1 MTVKMSSFGKKVLD
15 DLYVHKDYL
24 SQLTQ
29 DSHTHELI
37 QVALQLMA
45 EQDLVFCNVVKINLQ
60 RERLSFLQYLDF
72 DDEPFP
78 TLNASWAV
86 DPRNKSVTF
95 RSYSNSLNPPIL
107 HRKELLVPQDH
118 PLQNSWSAT
127 TKIAEDIGLFSTSS
141 AIGFKEN
148 WKRLIEQKGFRLE
161 GTSFT
166 PIGNQIDIE
175 SEPTR
180 FLGQSQVN
188 RHLTALSRNNLSA
201 PIQLLISHGLINQEI
216 SVFDYGCGR
225 GDDLR
230 GLNEIGVKCAGW
242 DPHYANDSALVPSD
256 IVNLGF
262 VVNVIEDSVERSVAI
277 QNAFSLAKT
286 ALVVS
291 VMLMNS
297 DRPGKPYLD
306 GFLTSRN
313 TFQKYFSQE
322 QLKEYLKDLLDQ
334 DPVMIGPGIAL
345 IFKDQDVEQ
354 RFLLN
359 RYRSSNVAR
368 RLLTA
373 RINPRAKPRQIS
385 ERIKVSR
392 VSKAER
398 EFIELRTLLDEIW
411 ALSLDLGRFP
421 EAHEIPKIS
430 DVLETISLS
439 RAYRLIRTHYDMS
452 LLEQAAETRSDEIKL
467 FIASLQFGKQ
477 EPYRQLEPKLRF
489 DIRYFFGDF
498 KTATNAALKLLLDS
512 GKTENILEACKVA
525 AADGIGWLDQEH
537 SLQLHISMVERLP
550 VVLRAY
556 ISCGLL
562 LWDNISS
569 IQLIKIHIVSGKLT
583 LLHYGDFDT
592 HPIPLLLKRIKVNIR
607 KLDYDVFDYQLP
619 QYPPSPLLFKS
630 RYMHEDMPGYAE
642 QSSFDESLE
651 ATQVLDKFEFHP
663 TREQIEVA
671 LEEMR
676 FEIVEGKLVRST
688 KIPPLD
694 QLCGTNFSFRQLIE
708 CGETR
713 ERLGL
718 QNRPSSAATYNALHD
733 LSKNILDPVIN
744 YFGSI
749 RLTYGFCSSEL
760 ALKIEGRIA
769 PKLDQHA
776 SHELNRKGAPICP
789 RLGAAV
795 DFIVDDED
803 MIEVAQWIVGN
814 VLFDRMYL
822 YGADRP
828 IHISYSD
835 TPVSHIT
842 IMRKTA
848 AGRLIPRTID
858 AQQFLSLSAGKDIF
872 S

>member
-15 DLYVHKDYL
+15 DLYVHKDFL
-24 SQLTQ
+24 SQLSQ
-29 DSHTHELI
+29 DSHTQELL
-37 QVALQLMA
+37 QAGLQLMT
-45 EQDLVFCNVVKINLQ
+45 EQDLAFCNVVKINAQ

-72 DDEPFP
+72 DDDPFP
-78 TLNASWAV
+78 TLNGSWAI
-86 DPRNKSVTF
+86 DPRSKLVTF

-148 WKRLIEQKGFRLE
+148 WKELVERKGFSLE
-161 GTSFT
+161 GTSFI
-166 PIGNQIDIE
+166 PIGNQVDIE
-175 SEPTR
+175 AEPTSL
-180 FLGQSQVN
+180 LGQSQVN

-201 PIQLLISHGLINQEI
+201 PIQLLISHGLINQAI

-242 DPHYANDSALVPSD
+242 DPHYANDSTLVSSD

-291 VMLMNS
+291 VMLMNN

-345 IFKDQDVEQ
+345 VFKDQDAEQ

-368 RLLTA
+368 RLLSA
-373 RINPRAKPRQIS
+373 RISPRARPRQNN
-385 ERIKVSR
+385 ERIKVPKL
-392 VSKAER
+392 SKAER
-398 EFIELRTLLDEIW
+398 EFIELRSILDELW

-421 EAHEIPKIS
+421 ESHEIPQLLDVTEKIS
-430 DVLETISLS
+430 LT
-439 RAYRLIRTHYDMS
+439 RAYRLIRTHYDLK
-452 LLEQAAETRSDEIKL
+452 LLDKSAETRSDEIKL
-467 FIASLQFGKQ
+467 YIASLQFGKQ
-477 EPYRQLEPKLRF
+477 EPYKQLEPKLRF

-525 AADGIGWLDQEH
+525 AADGIGWLDAEH

-569 IQLIKIHIVSGKLT
+569 IQLIKIHIGSGKLT
-583 LLHYGDFDT
+583 LLNYEDFDT
-592 HPIPLLLKRIKVNIR
+592 HPIPLLTKRIKVNIR
-607 KLDYDVFDYQLP
+607 KLDYDVFDYQVP

-630 RYMHEDMPGYAE
+630 RYLHEDMPGYAE
-642 QSSFDESLE
+642 QAAFDESLE
-651 ATQVLDKFEFHP
+651 ATQVLEKLELHP
-663 TREQIEVA
+663 TREQIEGA

-676 FEIVEGKLVRST
+676 FEIIEGKLVRST
-688 KIPPLD
+688 KIPHLD
-694 QLCGTNFSFRQLIE
+694 QLCGMNFSFRQLIE
-708 CGETR
+708 CGETQV
-713 ERLGL
+713 RLGL
-718 QNRPSSAATYNALHD
+718 QNRPSNPATYNALHD
-733 LSKNILDPVIN
+733 LSENILDPVID

-760 ALKIEGRIA
+760 ASKIEGRIA

-776 SHELNRKGAPICP
+776 SHELNRKGVPICP

-814 VLFDRMYL
+814 VVFDRMYL
-822 YGADRP
+822 YGVDRP

>member
-1 MTVKMSSFGKKVLD
+1 MTSKMSSFGKKVLD
-15 DLYVHKDYL
+15 DLYVHKDFL
-24 SQLTQ
+24 SRLDQ
-29 DSHTHELI
+29 DSNVHELV
-37 QVALQLMA
+37 QAGLQLMS
-45 EQDLVFCNVVKINLQ
+45 EQDLAFCNVIKINIQ

-72 DDEPFP
+72 DDDPFP
-78 TLNASWAV
+78 TLNGSWVV
-86 DPRNKSVTF
+86 DPNKKSVTF
-95 RSYSNSLNPPIL
+95 RSYANSLNPPIL

-118 PLQNSWSAT
+118 PLQQSWSAI
-127 TKIAEDIGLFSTSS
+127 TKTAEDIGLFSTSS
-141 AIGFKEN
+141 VIGFREN
-148 WKRLIEQKGFRLE
+148 WKQLIEQKGFCLQ
-161 GTSFT
+161 GTSFI
-166 PIGNQIDIE
+166 PLGNQIDNE
-175 SEPTR
+175 VSPKSL
-180 FLGQSQVN
+180 LGQSQIN

-201 PIQLLISHGLINQEI
+201 PIQLLISHGLISQDI

-230 GLNEIGVKCAGW
+230 GLSEIGVQCAGW
-242 DPHYANDSALVPSD
+242 DPHYANESPLVPSE

-262 VVNVIEDSVERSVAI
+262 VVNVIEDLGERSVAV
-277 QNAFSLAKT
+277 QNAFSLANT

-291 VMLMNS
+291 VMLMNN

-322 QLKEYLKDLLDQ
+322 QLKEYLKIELEH

-345 IFKDQDVEQ
+345 IFKDQDAEQ

-368 RLLTA
+368 RLLAA
-373 RINPRAKPRQIS
+373 RISSRAKPRQS
-385 ERIKVSR
+385 DDRIRVPR

-398 EFIELRTLLDEIW
+398 EFVELRPLLDELW

-421 EAHEIPKIS
+421 ETHEIPQIS
-430 DVLETISLS
+430 AVLETISLN

-452 LLEQAAETRSDEIKL
+452 LLEKAAETRSDQIKL
-467 FIASLQFGKQ
+467 FIASLQFGKH

-512 GKTENILEACKVA
+512 GNTENILEACKVA

-550 VVLRAY
+550 AVLRAY

-583 LLHYGDFDT
+583 LLHYEDFDT

-630 RYMHEDMPGYAE
+630 RYMHEDMSGYAE
-642 QSSFDESLE
+642 QAAFDESLE
-651 ATQVLDKFEFHP
+651 ATQVLDKFDSHP
-663 TREQIEVA
+663 SREQIEGA
-671 LEEMR
+671 LEVMR
-676 FEIVEGKLVRST
+676 FEIIEGKLVRST
-688 KIPPLD
+688 KAPNLD
-694 QLCGTNFSFRQLIE
+694 QLCGVNFSFRQLIE
-708 CGETR
+708 CGETQAS
-713 ERLGL
+713 LGL
-718 QNRPSSAATYNALHD
+718 QNRPTNPATYNALHD
-733 LSKNILDPVIN
+733 LAKNILDPVID

-760 ALKIEGRIA
+760 AAKIEGRIA

-776 SHELNRKGAPICP
+776 SHELNRNGVPICS
-789 RLGAAV
+789 RLGAAA

-803 MIEVAQWIVGN
+803 MIEVAQWIVSN
-814 VLFDRMYL
+814 LVFDRLYL
-822 YGADRP
+822 YGVDRP
-828 IHISYSD
+828 IHVSYSE
-835 TPVSHIT
+835 TPAAQVT
-842 IMRKTA
+842 IMRKSNT
-848 AGRLIPRTID
+848 GRLIPRTLD
-858 AQQFLSLSAGKDIF
+858 AQQFLSPTISKDIF